1 MKLTKEQRAYLK
13 AQKQAF
19 KLHNSIFGCD
29 DSKEVEDKKKDIA
42 FYSKAGEIE
51 LVSKSE
57 INKKPF
63 TPYEPD
69 FLVQIL
75 TEREKKEGAFKAGNK
90 PYNSD
95 EIEEKFKDFE
105 VKLQKKTYCT
115 HSTLTKEAI
124 EKLTNPDKN
133 ERRK

>member
-29 DSKEVEDKKKDIA
+29 DSIEVEDDFLGFKKD
-42 FYSKAGEIE
+42 FG
-51 LVSKSE
+51 
-57 INKKPF
+57 
-63 TPYEPD
+63 D
-69 FLVQIL
+69 FLKPYCRPSSLVKL
-75 TEREKKEGAFKAGNK
+75 TDQEIKEGAFKAGNK